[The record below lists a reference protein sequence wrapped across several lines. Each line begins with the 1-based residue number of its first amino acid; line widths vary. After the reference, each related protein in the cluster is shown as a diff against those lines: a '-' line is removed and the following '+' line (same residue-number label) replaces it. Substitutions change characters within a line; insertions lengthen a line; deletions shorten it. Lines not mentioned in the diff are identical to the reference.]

1 MHLGDRE
8 KFISVTESTVH
19 RLRSVSK
26 GKVRGAED
34 RASKA
39 AFNRWEVVQLVD
51 SGLWIDAIQNINRLG
66 CCT

>member
-8 KFISVTESTVH
+8 KFISVTETTVR

-26 GKVRGAED
+26 GKVRGVQD
-34 RASKA
+34 RAPKA
-39 AFNRWEVVQLVD
+39 AFNRREVVQLVD
-51 SGLWIDAIQNINRLG
+51 SRLWIDAIQKINRSG

>member
-1 MHLGDRE
+1 MHLGNRE

-34 RASKA
+34 GASKA
-39 AFNRWEVVQLVD
+39 AFNRWEVVQSVD
-51 SGLWIDAIQNINRLG
+51 SRLGIDAIQR
-66 CCT
+66 